1 MHICKEFCYNKYR
14 LSRSSFQMFVGIIV
28 CIELILILWFIS
40 KLKRLS
46 LLPLKHIQIIIIF
59 LLSRENLNEDLIDF
73 TSLLTLFN
81 FNLEF
86 LSPNSLNQL
95 LSWYN
100 ESRKMQNFHYNCT
113 STLTNYKMLIV
124 MSILGIMWY
133 FGAKLLIVKFK
144 FIKDV
149 VCLVKEIKILR

>member
-1 MHICKEFCYNKYR
+1 MI
-14 LSRSSFQMFVGIIV
+14 VGIIV
-28 CIELILILWFIS
+28 CIELIIILLFIP

-46 LLPLKHIQIIIIF
+46 LLSLKHIQIIIIF
-59 LLSRENLNEDLIDF
+59 LLSKENLNQDLIDF

-81 FNLEF
+81 FNFEF

-95 LSWYN
+95 LSCNN

-113 STLTNYKMLIV
+113 STLMNYKMLIV
-124 MSILGIMWY
+124 VLILGIMWY
-133 FGAKLLIVKFK
+133 FGAKLLIMKFK

-149 VCLVKEIKILR
+149 VYFVKEIKILR

>member
-1 MHICKEFCYNKYR
+1 MI
-14 LSRSSFQMFVGIIV
+14 VGIIV
-28 CIELILILWFIS
+28 CIELTIILLFIP

-59 LLSRENLNEDLIDF
+59 LLSKENLNQDLIDF

-81 FNLEF
+81 FNFEF

-95 LSWYN
+95 LSCNN

-113 STLTNYKMLIV
+113 STLKNYKMLIV
-124 MSILGIMWY
+124 VLILGVMWY
-133 FGAKLLIVKFK
+133 FGSKLLIMKFK
-144 FIKDV
+144 FIKNV
-149 VCLVKEIKILR
+149 FYYVKEIKILR